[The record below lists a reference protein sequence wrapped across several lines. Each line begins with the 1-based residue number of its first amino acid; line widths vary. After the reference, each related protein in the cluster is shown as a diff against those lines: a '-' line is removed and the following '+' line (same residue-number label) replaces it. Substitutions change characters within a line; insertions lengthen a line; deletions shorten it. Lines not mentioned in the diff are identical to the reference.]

1 MLKGCQAAS
10 SALRKCDG
18 NIDVPGP
25 RRPVGSPN
33 AAWPHFP
40 KLPFGSCRIELG
52 QPIPLIAMKLTS
64 QNLSTPTG
72 LGPKGSTCPC
82 TSVEASLD
90 VDE

>member
-52 QPIPLIAMKLTS
+52 QPIPLIRDEADFPKSLYTHRARAKG
-64 QNLSTPTG
+64 QHLPLYLS
-72 LGPKGSTCPC
+72 
-82 TSVEASLD
+82 
-90 VDE
+90 